1 MITQSQLDSQNTATV
16 PRGKWKIT
24 LQPKRVRCDK
34 WVKWLMEWRAHIQAE
49 SISLSLIT
57 TGEPNCAS
65 HKESIISATCPL
77 LVRHNNNAIAHRGKS
92 KTVRPKFCECF
103 ICFRRSR
110 LDWINPSTHPLVPW
124 RWWQSRHALAGQV
137 VNSRTGKYRI
147 GIRRTRLCNVRKFSY
162 IFVPNST
169 QIGHKRPWFSVT

>member
-16 PRGKWKIT
+16 PRGKWQIT

-34 WVKWLMEWRAHIQAE
+34 WVKWQMEWRAHIQAE
-49 SISLSLIT
+49 SISLSLIK
-57 TGEPNCAS
+57 TGEPNCTS
-65 HKESIISATCPL
+65 DKESIISATCPL

-92 KTVRPKFCECF
+92 KTVRPKFSECF

-110 LDWINPSTHPLVPW
+110 LDWINPSTHQLVPW

-147 GIRRTRLCNVRKFSY
+147 GIRRTRCEK
-162 IFVPNST
+162 I
-169 QIGHKRPWFSVT
+169 